1 MPLRMAGEVRGVRRG
16 ESAPQMRTRMRLSA
30 SWKMRQIDAGRVRH
44 SRSTGGRVQ
53 EILGGVSDEDGD
65 DELCGEPS
73 SRERWCSRLE
83 LVAAGEGFEAPE
95 GRVDLPA
102 PPLNATDFLRDR

>member
-30 SWKMRQIDAGRVRH
+30 SWKMRQIDAGRVGH

-65 DELCGEPS
+65 DEFCGEPS
-73 SRERWCSRLE
+73 SCEGGGSRLE
-83 LVAAGEGFEAPE
+83 VVEAGGGFGALEGEFALPGQSKE
-95 GRVDLPA
+95 G
-102 PPLNATDFLRDR
+102 